1 MAQYTK
7 LLGSE
12 IEEIARQ
19 YKLKITDYEP
29 IEQGLGN
36 SNYLIKTIQG
46 KFVLTVFEIEAERVT
61 HMIKVL
67 KLLEKYGFPAPRLQT
82 SVKGEAQTK
91 YQGKLVLVKHYITGH
106 VEKNLDAGK
115 LSQVGAALARLHE
128 IPAPDYLPD
137 KHSYVTKTY
146 PEVMEQ
152 DIDLEYKNWI
162 GHRYNHHM
170 KNIPIKLPVGLIH
183 GDLFFDNVLFEDE
196 EFKAILDFEDV
207 CRCHKVFDLG
217 MAVVGTCTE
226 GTKTDLNKVRS
237 LVKGYQEVRLLEQKE
252 KDSLQI
258 FIECASILTS
268 AWRFWKYNL
277 DEPDIEKS
285 DKYLQMVKI
294 AKEVS
299 IIPKMIFMNTVF
311 LNTKNG
317 HNRTLSLHTKK
328 AAVEE
333 PN

>member
-1 MAQYTK
+1 
-7 LLGSE
+7 
-12 IEEIARQ
+12 
-19 YKLKITDYEP
+19 
-29 IEQGLGN
+29 
-36 SNYLIKTIQG
+36 
-46 KFVLTVFEIEAERVT
+46 
-61 HMIKVL
+61 
-67 KLLEKYGFPAPRLQT
+67 
-82 SVKGEAQTK
+82 
-91 YQGKLVLVKHYITGH
+91 
-106 VEKNLDAGK
+106 
-115 LSQVGAALARLHE
+115 
-128 IPAPDYLPD
+128 
-137 KHSYVTKTY
+137 
-146 PEVMEQ
+146 
-152 DIDLEYKNWI
+152 
-162 GHRYNHHM
+162 
-170 KNIPIKLPVGLIH
+170 
-183 GDLFFDNVLFEDE
+183 
-196 EFKAILDFEDV
+196 
-207 CRCHKVFDLG
+207 

-317 HNRTLSLHTKK
+317 HNRNLSLHTKK